1 MKLLTDKVNN
11 YYRKIP
17 GSLVTDVI
25 NRYRREYNYF
35 NTIIK
40 VNYDTV
46 VAVYNTQM
54 VAMHKYNKDNNFVS
68 EIFKTGGLVEPN
80 LPPRPTVP

>member
-46 VAVYNTQM
+46 VAVYNT
-54 VAMHKYNKDNNFVS
+54 
-68 EIFKTGGLVEPN
+68 
-80 LPPRPTVP
+80 